1 MATKW
6 LTSEYIGQ
14 RDNSRDKRGWQ
25 EISSLFSEQHT
36 IENVWIIYF
45 QNFLIFS
52 DYGWPHVTETLES
65 EPMDKGDR
73 GATVLLGHVA
83 YEKTKIYSPL
93 KDTSL
98 CETGQI
104 KWYIQI
110 PEKAKFPWVNWNL
123 FLQPCAMI
131 LYTCDIPQSRL
142 CTKYIP
148 QMYLFQE
155 VEHVWHNYLYPRSR
169 KNE

>member
-1 MATKW
+1 MTGDFITLLRTAHNWKCINYLFLEFSNIFRPW
-6 LTSEYIGQ
+6 LTT
-14 RDNSRDKRGWQ
+14 
-25 EISSLFSEQHT
+25 L
-36 IENVWIIYF
+36 
-45 QNFLIFS
+45 
-52 DYGWPHVTETLES
+52 TETLES

-73 GATVLLGHVA
+73 GAAVLLGHVV

-93 KDTSL
+93 KYTSL

-110 PEKAKFPWVNWNL
+110 PKTAKFPWVNWNL
-123 FLQPCAMI
+123 FFQPCAMI
-131 LYTCDIPQSRL
+131 LYTWDIPQSRL
-142 CTKYIP
+142 CTKYIL

-155 VEHVWHNYLYPRSR
+155 VEHVWHNYLYLRSR